1 MSYQNPKVISGGTE
15 TCNGYMK
22 TITTFN
28 GEYISTN
35 PKCDKS
41 ISNSSNLL
49 LGNPGST
56 MAFSWKPTIIYAA
69 PSNSSVSYKSEVV
82 YKNSG
87 VDIKYPSYS
96 RSNSAAMLADG
107 SATITTGTG
116 VGVINQSVKILGTTN
131 ARNTIDVLQG
141 NDTNKVGS
149 LTRTDI
155 KNAIHK
161 NVEIMTK

>member
-1 MSYQNPKVISGGTE
+1 
-15 TCNGYMK
+15 MK
-22 TITTFN
+22 TITTFQ
-28 GEYISTN
+28 GAYAFTD
-35 PKCDKS
+35 PRCDKS

-49 LGNPGST
+49 LGNPGSA
-56 MAFSWKPTIIYAA
+56 MGFSWKPTIIYAA
-69 PSNSSVSYKSEVV
+69 PSNSSVSYKSEMS
-82 YKNSG
+82 YKNNG
-87 VDIKYPSYS
+87 VQVKYPSYS
-96 RSNSAAMLADG
+96 RSNNVATLADG
-107 SATITTGTG
+107 VTTVTTGTG